1 MSLATVDIAPLA
13 DAGEPAPVLLTVEEA
28 ARCLRVGR
36 TTCYALI
43 RAGELE
49 SLTIGGLRRVPA
61 DADALRRLA
70 RQDERRRRHALRSGS
85 AEQLAGKPLSRR
97 SVA

>member
-1 MSLATVDIAPLA
+1 MSLATVGIAPLVE
-13 DAGEPAPVLLTVEEA
+13 AGEPAPVLLTVEEA

-61 DADALRRLA
+61 DAPAAYLA
-70 RQDERRRRHALRSGS
+70 RRR
-85 AEQLAGKPLSRR
+85 AEQRA
-97 SVA
+97 A